1 MYDYIDEEL
10 IQDAVS
16 YWMEDWPIESLKSH
30 LPIGTKFNKSWSRE
44 NLEDIVYEYY
54 LNYFL
59 NEAREQEVEILI
71 DHYHG
76 ISNY

>member
-44 NLEDIVYEYY
+44 TLEDIVYEYY

-76 ISNY
+76 IANY

>member
-44 NLEDIVYEYY
+44 TLEDIVYEYY
-54 LNYFL
+54 LN
-59 NEAREQEVEILI
+59 
-71 DHYHG
+71 
-76 ISNY
+76 